1 MCKAIDAACAMINRA
16 IDLAWET
23 GDSQYHVSYTKA
35 HKLLYLAQCQMLAT
49 FDRPLFDEPVYA
61 HGCGPRVDG
70 IDIIAAKYGFNV
82 ITEKIPT
89 ADFAMPSLFRL
100 SVIDSILRSFGN
112 LDIEELVDYTKCT
125 PAYEEV
131 EEMIV
136 EEYKPELTRKRMA
149 FSAPSIMV

>member
-1 MCKAIDAACAMINRA
+1 MCKAIDSACAMINRA
-16 IDLAWET
+16 IDLAVET
-23 GDSQYHVSYTKA
+23 GDPRYYVSYSKA

-49 FDRPLFDEPVYA
+49 FDRPLFDERVFA

-70 IDIIAAKYGFNV
+70 IDIITVKYGFNA
-82 ITEKIPT
+82 ITEKISA

-131 EEMIV
+131 EEMIR
-136 EEYKPELTRKRMA
+136 EEYKPELTRDRMA
-149 FSAPSIMV
+149 HSAPTIMV